1 MSRSETSPSI
11 RVRRRVALGL
21 IASTAVASLLAA
33 CSAPAPANNP
43 TPPAAPAT
51 PAPAGAA
58 ARSTTVSA
66 PATGGAQ
73 PKSGGT
79 LQLGMIQDVTT
90 LDAHNSTPNQYDTTW
105 SVFDRLIQYDVDMT
119 PQPALAESWEV
130 SSDLKQ
136 VKLNLRRGVQWHSG
150 REFTSDDVKYNML
163 RVRDPK
169 LAKPALASQ
178 SNWFTGID
186 MPDKYTVVLT
196 SELPRPLIYD
206 FFEYLNL
213 TDRETAEGPDA
224 KTKAVGTGAFKFVEW
239 VQGDHLT
246 FAKNPNYWRPGVPY
260 VDSFVAHAIPNGQSM
275 LAQFEAGAVDVV
287 KAPAQADFAR
297 YKSDPNYQTISHPV
311 SGNHYEIG
319 INVTQ
324 PPLDNKKVRQAL
336 SYAINRKYL
345 ADTIMKGVGT
355 AESLPWPASNVGFE
369 ASKQNFFTFDLDKAK
384 SLLKEAGVGN
394 LELEMNVPNNYAE
407 LVSFAQVYQADLA
420 KIGIQLKTR
429 VLDALTNTNQMLDG
443 SYGGLYISNDAF
455 AHLEPVSALLSGRST
470 DPNSNISRFDNADYK
485 KLIAD
490 ASVETDVSKR
500 KALYSQLN
508 DFLLDQCF
516 MITICSNPTLL
527 AFTQKVHGIEP
538 SLHEGFYYYN
548 AWLG

>member
-1 MSRSETSPSI
+1 VPASP
-11 RVRRRVALGL
+11 GG
-21 IASTAVASLLAA
+21 
-33 CSAPAPANNP
+33 SAPPSTGAPPP
-43 TPPAAPAT
+43 TPAS
-51 PAPAGAA
+51 AGAA
-58 ARSTTVSA
+58 AQPTAVSA
-66 PATGGAQ
+66 LSAATAQ

-79 LQLGMIQDVTT
+79 LHLGMIQDVTT

-105 SVFDRLIQYDVDMT
+105 SVFDRLIQYSVDMK
-119 PQPALAESWEV
+119 PQPALAESWDV
-130 SSDLKQ
+130 SSDLKR
-136 VKLNLRRGVQWHSG
+136 VKLNLRKGVQWHSG

-178 SNWFTGID
+178 SNWFTSIEL
-186 MPDKYTVVLT
+186 PDKYTVVLT

-206 FFEYLNL
+206 FFEYFNL
-213 TDRETAEGPDA
+213 TDKETAEGPDA
-224 KTKAVGTGAFKFVEW
+224 KTKSVGTGPFKFVEW

-246 FAKNPNYWRPGVPY
+246 FARNTNYWRPGVPY
-260 VDSFVAHAIPNGQSM
+260 IDSFVAHAIPNGQSM

-287 KAPAQADFAR
+287 KAPPQADFAR
-297 YKSDPNYQTISHPV
+297 YKSDPSYQTMSHPV

-319 INVTQ
+319 INVTK
-324 PPLDNKKVRQAL
+324 PPLDNKKIRQAL

-345 ADTIMKGVGT
+345 SDTIMKGVGT
-355 AESLPWPASNVGFE
+355 AESLPWPAANIGFE
-369 ASKQNFFTFDLDKAK
+369 ASKQNFFPFDLDKAQ
-384 SLLKEAGVGN
+384 SLLKEVGASN

-420 KIGIQLKTR
+420 KIGVQLKTR
-429 VLDALTNTNQMLDG
+429 VLDAISNTNQMLDG
-443 SYGGLYISNDAF
+443 TYGGLYISNDAF

-470 DPNSNISRFDNADYK
+470 DANSNISRFDNADYK

-490 ASVETDVSKR
+490 ASVETDVAKR
-500 KALYSQLN
+500 KAIYSQLN

-527 AFTQKVHGIEP
+527 AFNPKVRGIEP

-548 AWLG
+548 TWLA